1 MRLQDYNLGDKP
13 QKLLE
18 DTLLFK
24 NERSIVNASKD
35 TLALPIE
42 FDGETLGYVFHG
54 EGKLLLDA
62 IIETRRGAIGKSTE
76 RDLKAPFLMLGGAK
90 EISSNIIPTNAS
102 DLSNMGYEDAQAF
115 VKRADE
121 ACEHLFR
128 RTMRHAH
135 MDFDGKDARL
145 FAFQRE
151 EDGYDTLISKRDK
164 LVYTSDEEVYVFKGD
179 KGILTRHGEV
189 VVSKKEKT
197 VCVCDGNVL
206 VER

>member
-1 MRLQDYNLGDKP
+1 
-13 QKLLE
+13 
-18 DTLLFK
+18 
-24 NERSIVNASKD
+24 
-35 TLALPIE
+35 
-42 FDGETLGYVFHG
+42 
-54 EGKLLLDA
+54 
-62 IIETRRGAIGKSTE
+62 
-76 RDLKAPFLMLGGAK
+76 
-90 EISSNIIPTNAS
+90 
-102 DLSNMGYEDAQAF
+102 
-115 VKRADE
+115 
-121 ACEHLFR
+121 
-128 RTMRHAH
+128 MRHAH

-197 VCVCDGNVL
+197 VCVCDGNVF